1 MEQTLV
7 KTKSKPKAND
17 YTLSPFAQFHQAS
30 TGYRFTKRN
39 GVELCKWEV
48 FDMGYTNAQRII
60 NGLTPIQAVKIDPT
74 K

>member
-1 MEQTLV
+1 METAV
-7 KTKSKPKAND
+7 KTKKKSAAN
-17 YTLSPFAQFHQAS
+17 YTLSPFAQFHMDS
-30 TGYRFTKRN
+30 IGYRFTKRN

-48 FDMGYTNAQRII
+48 FDKGYTNAQRII